1 MSKSIFKIIL
11 SVLSTVGAVLLVAG
25 FFTGSGSTILT
36 GVLVAVAPIGIM
48 ILLSVAYIILSAIG
62 DSKK

>member
-1 MSKSIFKIIL
+1 MSKSIFQIIL
-11 SVLSTVGAVLLVAG
+11 SVLSTVGVVLLVAG

-36 GVLVAVAPIGIM
+36 GVLVGVTPIAIM
-48 ILLSVAYIILSAIG
+48 ILLSVAYVILSVIG